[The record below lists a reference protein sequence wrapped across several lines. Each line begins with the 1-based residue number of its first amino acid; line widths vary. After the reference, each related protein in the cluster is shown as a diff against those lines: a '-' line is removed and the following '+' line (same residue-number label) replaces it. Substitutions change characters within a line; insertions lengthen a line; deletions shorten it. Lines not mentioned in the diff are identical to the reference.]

1 MILLPLLSK
10 LQRLQAVLAGVTFM
24 RRDRVLGVFGFG
36 REFETEPC
44 YIGWP
49 LLLETLAL
57 VSGIT
62 GITGMHRHSKL

>member
-1 MILLPLLSK
+1 M
-10 LQRLQAVLAGVTFM
+10 LAGVTFV
-24 RRDRVLGVFGFG
+24 RRDRVLGFFGFGG

-49 LLLETLAL
+49 LPLETLAL

-62 GITGMHRHSKL
+62 GITGMHHHGKL